1 MTSAFLWFFIT
12 LFCIAVEGVYS
23 MIEMAVLSFNRVRLE
38 YYVSKGMKRAIWL
51 QYILQQPSR
60 LIGSVMLG
68 VNIALQVGSQSAR
81 EFYSAIG
88 LNPDIAP
95 LTQVF
100 LVVIFGE
107 LAPLFAARRFSEHA
121 VMLGVPILYATYRI
135 FAPAIWLIGLITR
148 FVHLLFG
155 RKKEG
160 VENFLSRD
168 ELQKVLESHDEE
180 NEFNSIVSN
189 IFSLRNKTANQVMTP
204 LSEVEMIRAS
214 TTVGELHKK
223 ISDSGQRFIP
233 LYHNRRSN
241 IVAIALPRDFV
252 RLPENRFV
260 RDNARTP
267 WFITSSTK
275 LMPILGQFRRNQQSV
290 AVVLDSNGS
299 AIGMLTL
306 NAILEEIFGEHP
318 PIEEALKKAELP
330 MIQRAFPGNTKI
342 ADLNREYGTHLPTH
356 GVETLA
362 QLMISLLDH
371 TPTVGETLIVG
382 EFELIAEE
390 TTLLGIKSILVKTVE
405 T

>member
-1 MTSAFLWFFIT
+1 MGSGLMWFLIT
-12 LFCIAVEGVYS
+12 LLCIAIEGIYS

-38 YYVSKGMKRAIWL
+38 YYVSKRMKRAIWL
-51 QYILQQPSR
+51 QYILQKPSR

-68 VNIALQVGSQSAR
+68 VNISLQIGSQSAR
-81 EFYSAIG
+81 EFYYALG

-95 LTQVF
+95 LTQIF

-107 LAPLFAARRFSEHA
+107 LAPLFAARRFSEHV
-121 VMLGVPILYATYRI
+121 VMLGVPILYATYRV

-155 RKKEG
+155 RKEEG

-204 LSEVEMIRAS
+204 LSQVEMIRAH
-214 TTVGELHKK
+214 TTVEQLHKK

-233 LYHNRRSN
+233 LYHNRPSN

-252 RLPENRFV
+252 RLPENRLV

-330 MIQRAFPGNTKI
+330 VIQRSFPGNTKI
-342 ADLNREYGTHLPTH
+342 VDLNREYGTHLPTH

-371 TPTVGETLIVG
+371 APTVGDTLIVG